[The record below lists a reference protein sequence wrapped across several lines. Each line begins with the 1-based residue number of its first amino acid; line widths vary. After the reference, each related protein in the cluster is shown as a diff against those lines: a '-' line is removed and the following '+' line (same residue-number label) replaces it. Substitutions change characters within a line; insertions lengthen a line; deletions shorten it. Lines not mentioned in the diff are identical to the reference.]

1 VGKTVTPTSWRI
13 GDIVA
18 PKVVSN
24 QNNRYS
30 LLVPSAMIGRVVSE
44 AANLS
49 PSVSSSIRHAT
60 VVVEFVGRE
69 FAEAVGIKTSGF
81 SPGKTHETRRIR
93 TNKLVHTS
101 ELHGSQLS
109 INPWNQDEGT
119 DNVELELSSSNDAS
133 SLEAELVPTVVNEKV
148 LSDIEGM
155 RCLDRS
161 AIDSLTK
168 ECRKSSD
175 ALANMFSAGLPDAI
189 LSAISV
195 VERQMNSLEPKDD
208 LPDNL
213 AAIGNLVNAIAE
225 QLYGKTGH
233 AQEPEELEAELT
245 VSQRVTPWQN
255 MPRNVQN
262 REQIQPVRT
271 NTTTFLRGD
280 DRRGEAQGLTSS
292 LQQRRNVLLSFMSRA
307 SRGSN
312 GGIFLS
318 DMAEGGIDSFG
329 PLPPTLAHFRGA
341 PPFVYGAPSDF
352 FDFEEQLLAHGASPQ
367 HPAGASGIEDEQ
379 NAISAQTVASP
390 TQSRDFSLL
399 DSILRCHSFVTSVAL
414 SGTIKQGGAAFAVF
428 IRHFVRFGVL
438 FDSAEWADALINNHS
453 KNIQIGS
460 HAKGSTILRG
470 VLDEEGTPILML
482 AIRLGCS
489 ADLIAR
495 LIKNGASVGNESIVK
510 AALTNQTKTLSV
522 LLQNGSYEDGTID
535 LELCSPA
542 VRRILSL
549 TKSRQDELSKKMSDV
564 AGNFM
569 VRLLVKLLEVGL
581 SFRHTHTSRID
592 MCSKVISEMLL
603 GNVLLRAL
611 QASQK
616 IPLDTSSSQMDLEPN
631 HDNAKLPEK
640 SMSNEQCFRSARLPQ
655 GLLSLLPQLVLHEF
669 LFTENDHLTKFLL
682 LCEDYLCSKEMAD
695 VASGLSFLSVILTTF
710 PQLRS
715 SSEFKRFGIAE
726 FVANHNVLASNSIA
740 DILSKQLNIGLDVSS
755 SSSGTADDTRAVAT
769 INTRCVVLCPKKHT
783 AVLHITR
790 HSSFRCDICGSAVP
804 KGEYI
809 FGCRQCDYDECLECT
824 LRDEKRTLGVQM
836 MIRELA
842 SDCSRILSDENVERT
857 LDINDDAVAETF
869 GSDEMKSLTI
879 RLLQRD
885 FLAIKELGDL
895 LTIPGRIT
903 IHEFL
908 TGILPSLHASLLGQL
923 SSGDTLV
930 NNGVATHRS
939 KKARASRNSPEDS
952 PDSRLEYCRQALRY
966 LIADCSKTTK
976 CTVARASRSNK
987 LLEYSPIQEE
997 IGEDEEDDG
1006 AKVNI
1011 SYSPGASE
1019 LLRRL
1024 HQILSFY
1031 ECVQVFSTSA
1041 PVKKVAG
1048 QPYTSN
1054 SDDLHSLT
1062 KPYELLLLPSVFD
1075 ASDKISSTSRS
1086 VVYVEPLI
1094 SLADVQLHIL
1104 RLHRMKDANYLSF
1117 CQR

>member
-1 VGKTVTPTSWRI
+1 
-13 GDIVA
+13 
-18 PKVVSN
+18 
-24 QNNRYS
+24 
-30 LLVPSAMIGRVVSE
+30 MIGRVVSE
-44 AANLS
+44 TTSLS

-60 VVVEFVGRE
+60 VVVEFVSRE
-69 FAEAVGIKTSGF
+69 FAEAVGIKTAGLS
-81 SPGKTHETRRIR
+81 SGKTLETRRIR

-101 ELHGSQLS
+101 ELHGSRLS
-109 INPWNQDEGT
+109 IEPWNHGECDDAMDLEFLSPHDGSSW
-119 DNVELELSSSNDAS
+119 EL
-133 SLEAELVPTVVNEKV
+133 ELVPTVVNEKV
-148 LSDIEGM
+148 LSDIEAM

-175 ALANMFSAGLPDAI
+175 ALASIFSAGLPDAI

-208 LPDNL
+208 LPENL
-213 AAIGNLVNAIAE
+213 SAVGNLVNAIAE
-225 QLYGKTGH
+225 QLYGKTER
-233 AQEPEELEAELT
+233 AQEAEEIEVDLT

-255 MPRNVQN
+255 LPRNVQN
-262 REQIQPVRT
+262 REQFQAVRT
-271 NTTTFLRGD
+271 STDNFLRGD

-318 DMAEGGIDSFG
+318 DMAEGGTDSFG
-329 PLPPTLAHFRGA
+329 PLPATLANLRAA
-341 PPFVYGAPSDF
+341 PPYVYGSPGDVL
-352 FDFEEQLLAHGASPQ
+352 DFEEQMFAHAESPQ
-367 HPAGASGIEDEQ
+367 HPANSSGVDDEQ
-379 NAISAQTVASP
+379 NPVFSQNVASS
-390 TQSRDFSLL
+390 TQSRNFSLL
-399 DSILRCHSFVTSVAL
+399 DSILRCHGSMTSIPF
-414 SGTIKQGGAAFAVF
+414 SGNIKQGGAAYAVF
-428 IRHFVRFGVL
+428 IRHFVRCGVL
-438 FDSAEWADALINNHS
+438 FDSDEWADALINSHS
-453 KNIQIGS
+453 KNIQLGS

-470 VLDEEGTPILML
+470 VVDEEGTPILML
-482 AIRLGCS
+482 AILLGCN
-489 ADLIAR
+489 ADLISR
-495 LIKNGASVGNESIVK
+495 LIKNGASVGNEAIVK
-510 AALTNQTKTLSV
+510 AAMTNQTKTLSI
-522 LLQNGSYEDGTID
+522 LLQNGSYEDGMID
-535 LELCSPA
+535 LNLCSPV

-549 TKSRQDELSKKMSDV
+549 TKSRQDELSKKMADA
-564 AGNFM
+564 AGSFM
-569 VRLLVKLLEVGL
+569 ICLLVKLLEVGL
-581 SFRHTHTSRID
+581 SLRHTRTSRID

-611 QASQK
+611 QSSQK
-616 IPLDTSSSQMDLEPN
+616 IPLDTCAAQMDLEPN
-631 HDNAKLPEK
+631 NDNSKLAEK
-640 SMSNEQCFRSARLPQ
+640 SIPKEQCFDSAHLPQ
-655 GLLSLLPQLVLHEF
+655 GLLSLLPELVLHEF

-695 VASGLSFLSVILTTF
+695 VASGLSFLSVILTKF
-710 PQLRS
+710 PQLRTS
-715 SSEFKRFGIAE
+715 PDFKRFGIAE
-726 FVANHNVLASNSIA
+726 FVANHNVLSSNSIA

-755 SSSGTADDTRAVAT
+755 PSGSADDSRSVGSL
-769 INTRCVVLCPKKHT
+769 NNKCVVLCPKKHT

-842 SDCSRILSDENVERT
+842 SDCSRILSGESAERIP
-857 LDINDDAVAETF
+857 DNDGDAVAEPF
-869 GSDEMKSLTI
+869 GSDELKSLSI

-885 FLAIKELGDL
+885 FLAIKDLGDL
-895 LTIPGRIT
+895 LTKPGCVT

-908 TGILPSLHASLLGQL
+908 TGILPSLHSSLLCQS

-939 KKARASRNSPEDS
+939 KKARASRNSPDDS
-952 PDSRLEYCRQALRY
+952 PDSRLQYCRQALRH
-966 LIADCSKTTK
+966 LIADCSKTTVK
-976 CTVARASRSNK
+976 CTVAKASRSNK
-987 LLEYSPIQEE
+987 MSEHSPLQEE
-997 IGEDEEDDG
+997 IGEEDEDDNG
-1006 AKVNI
+1006 AKLNI

-1041 PVKKVAG
+1041 PVKKVSG
-1048 QPYTSN
+1048 QPCTSN

-1062 KPYELLLLPSVFD
+1062 KPYELLLLPSAFD
-1075 ASDKISSTSRS
+1075 ILDKFSSTSRS
-1086 VVYVEPLI
+1086 FVYVEPLI
-1094 SLADVQLHIL
+1094 SLADVQLHVL
-1104 RLHRMKDANYLSF
+1104 RFHRSKDANYLHF
-1117 CQR
+1117 CQRYVDCSSQCSI